1 MPRKANRGITSIA
14 KNLNTTTGRS
24 FSLRLT
30 DNEKIALAALV
41 RDVQE
46 ELPNKRVTM
55 SRVLR
60 ATAHLEGSQA
70 MRALVKAV
78 CETW

>member
-1 MPRKANRGITSIA
+1 MPRKAKRGITSVT
-14 KNLNTTTGRS
+14 KNLNITTGRS

-41 RDVQE
+41 RDVQD
-46 ELPNKRVTM
+46 ELPSKRVTM

-60 ATAHLEGSQA
+60 ATTYLEGSQA

-78 CETW
+78 RETW